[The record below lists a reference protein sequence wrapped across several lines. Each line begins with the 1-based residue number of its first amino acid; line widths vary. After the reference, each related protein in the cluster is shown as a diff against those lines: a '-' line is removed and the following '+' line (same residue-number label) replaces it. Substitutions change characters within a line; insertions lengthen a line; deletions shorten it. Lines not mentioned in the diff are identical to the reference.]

1 MKKVIVID
9 DIKNVL
15 DKENSFLDRSG
26 IELYPVPSNAEA
38 LLVHREIKADLII
51 TYLDMPDMS
60 GEDFCE
66 AVRKDVSCSKVPIIM
81 VCPSRGNCDARIKHC
96 RADAF
101 IQPPVS
107 ADVLLSQAHIL
118 LHIPSRADFRV
129 PVSVRIMGEGIGD
142 MKPFLGFS
150 ENISVSGM
158 LLGSDR
164 KLANGTE
171 LVISFIL
178 GGKELMK
185 TKATVKRAMDKPKE
199 GAPNRYGLQ
208 FEGVTSEVATDID
221 RLVRGLFEKK

>member
-1 MKKVIVID
+1 MIVID

-66 AVRKDVSCSKVPIIM
+66 AVRKDVSCSKVSIIM
-81 VCPSRGNCDARIKHC
+81 VCPSRCNCDERLKAC

-107 ADVLLSQAHIL
+107 ADVLLSQAHLL

-129 PVSVRIMGEGIGD
+129 PVSVRIMGEGEGE

-164 KLANGTE
+164 KLAMGTE
-171 LVISFIL
+171 LSISFML
-178 GGKELMK
+178 GGKELMR
-185 TKATVKRAMDKPKE
+185 TEATVMRAKDKPKE
-199 GAPNRYGLQ
+199 GAPNRYGLR
-208 FEGVTSEVATDID
+208 FKGVTPDVATDID